1 MRSHARTPSG
11 SPQNSLTRFCMPSTS
26 KATCKVHIR
35 VCNRL
40 GDAAGVRRQMPVAML
55 LWVCALGCVA
65 SGQGWGM
72 PPLLAG
78 GGGRGA
84 GARVRDDA
92 GGDAP
97 GVPAVAGARRCLGLP
112 SQPGCSSPPL
122 PLPTRVCT
130 RAHAHPPFR
139 PPPAHFNISSANQE
153 CCGWFSEPSVFHEI
167 YMKSAM
173 CHCGIHG

>member
-40 GDAAGVRRQMPVAML
+40 GDAAGVRRQTPAAML
-55 LWVCALGCVA
+55 LRVCALGCVA

-72 PPLLAG
+72 RPLLAG

-97 GVPAVAGARRCLGLP
+97 GVPAAAGARRCLGLP
-112 SQPGCSSPPL
+112 SRPGCSSPP
-122 PLPTRVCT
+122 
-130 RAHAHPPFR
+130 PPS
-139 PPPAHFNISSANQE
+139 PPACARVRTLTLPSDLRQHALIYLQPSRRAVAGLVNLQSS
-153 CCGWFSEPSVFHEI
+153 
-167 YMKSAM
+167 MKST
-173 CHCGIHG
+173 